1 MAISRIRTGK
11 KQGKYRVRIQPIS
24 EETGKV
30 VSIPSQVATT
40 RLDATKLERK
50 MWNDYY
56 QGKYSP
62 KSEVEFAKALTQYCE
77 QENNAGRWNKVT
89 YSTWDYTCR
98 LVDSYF
104 GKIKLRDVNENK
116 IRAFAR
122 NYISTHPNAG
132 VSRHSTIDKQL
143 QHLRS
148 YFGLLQEEGTVV
160 INPVP
165 KNALKKFFRIDEF
178 TTSQEKYV
186 FSDEEVN
193 SIKNKVINDLYTLSC
208 DFWGSRIAILI
219 ALDVGMRPQEIQAV
233 KWSQIVDDENYMV
246 FEIND
251 AWSEKLGRLNGHLK
265 GRARGISRKT
275 INISP
280 EVLGILKVY
289 YQKQKKLL
297 EQKGIINRSDFILL
311 NCRDTRLMKKGIP
324 LGQKSMNDLL
334 KKICKEVHVANGD
347 KQISMYT
354 CRHTVATKLGNTP
367 GMSYPWAAARMG
379 HSLEMFMKTYV
390 HADQNK
396 SQAMMDLMTSNNTI
410 ESKLK
415 SV

>member
-30 VSIPSQVATT
+30 VSIPSQVVAT
-40 RLDATKLERK
+40 RLEATKLERK

-77 QENNAGRWNKVT
+77 QENAAGRWNKVT
-89 YSTWDYTCR
+89 YLTWNYTCR
-98 LVDSYF
+98 LVSSYF
-104 GKIKLRDVNENK
+104 GKIKLRDVNENR

-148 YFGLLQEEGTVV
+148 YFGLLQEEGTIVV
-160 INPVP
+160 NPVP

-178 TTSQEKYV
+178 SVSSEKYV
-186 FSDEEVN
+186 FSDEEVKRIKENIMN
-193 SIKNKVINDLYTLSC
+193 SLLRLPA
-208 DFWGSRIAILI
+208 DFWGSRIAVLI

-233 KWSQIVDDENYMV
+233 KWSQLVDEGSYKV
-246 FEIND
+246 FDID
-251 AWSEKLGRLNGHLK
+251 DSWSEKLNSLNGHLK
-265 GRARGISRKT
+265 GRARGVSRKT
-275 INISP
+275 INVSL
-280 EVLGILKVY
+280 EVLSMLKI
-289 YQKQKKLL
+289 YQVKQHELL
-297 EQKGIINRSDFILL
+297 HRRGIINKNDFILL
-311 NCRDTRLMKKGIP
+311 NCRDKRLMKEGIP
-324 LGQKSMNDLL
+324 IGQKSMNDLL
-334 KKICKEVHVANGD
+334 KKICKDVGVANGD

-354 CRHTVATKLGNTP
+354 CRHTVATKLGNTA
-367 GMSYPWAAARMG
+367 GMSYPWAASRMG

-390 HADQNK
+390 HADKNK
-396 SQAMMDLMTSNNTI
+396 SQDMMDLMNNTS
-410 ESKLK
+410 ENELKLK
-415 SV
+415 SI

>member
-62 KSEVEFAKALTQYCE
+62 KSEVEFAKALTKYCE

-89 YSTWDYTCR
+89 YSTWNYTCR

-160 INPVP
+160 VNPVP

-186 FSDEEVN
+186 FSDDEVN
-193 SIKNKVINDLYTLSC
+193 SIKNKVINDLYTLSS

-233 KWSQIVDDENYMV
+233 KWSQIVNDENYMV

-280 EVLGILKVY
+280 EVLGILKIF

-297 EQKGIINRSDFILL
+297 ERKGIINKSDFILL

-334 KKICKEVHVANGD
+334 KKICQEVHVANGD

>member
-62 KSEVEFAKALTQYCE
+62 KSEVEFAKALTKYCE

-89 YSTWDYTCR
+89 YSTWNYTCR

-160 INPVP
+160 VNPVP

-186 FSDEEVN
+186 FSDDEVN
-193 SIKNKVINDLYTLSC
+193 SIKNKVINDLYTLSS

-219 ALDVGMRPQEIQAV
+219 ALDVGMRPQEVQAV
-233 KWSQIVDDENYMV
+233 KWSQIVNDENYMV

-280 EVLGILKVY
+280 EVLGILRIF

-297 EQKGIINRSDFILL
+297 ERKGIINKSDFILL

-334 KKICKEVHVANGD
+334 KKICQEVHVANGD

>member
-62 KSEVEFAKALTQYCE
+62 KSEVEFAKALTKYCE

-89 YSTWDYTCR
+89 YSTWNYTCR

-160 INPVP
+160 VNPVP

-186 FSDEEVN
+186 FSDDEVN
-193 SIKNKVINDLYTLSC
+193 SIKNKVINDLYTLSS

-233 KWSQIVDDENYMV
+233 KWSQIVNDENYMV

-280 EVLGILKVY
+280 EVLGILKIF

-297 EQKGIINRSDFILL
+297 ERKGIINKSDFILL

-334 KKICKEVHVANGD
+334 KKICQEVHVANGD

-379 HSLEMFMKTYV
+379 HSLAMFMKTYV

>member
-1 MAISRIRTGK
+1 MAISRIKTGK

-40 RLDATKLERK
+40 RLEATKLERK

-62 KSEVEFAKALTQYCE
+62 KSEVEFVKALTQYCN
-77 QENNAGRWNKVT
+77 QENAAGRWNKVT
-89 YSTWDYTCR
+89 YSTWSYTCR
-98 LVDSYF
+98 LVASYF
-104 GKIKLRDVNENK
+104 GKTKLRDVNESK

-122 NYISTHPNAG
+122 DYISTHKNAG

-148 YFGLLQEEGTVV
+148 YFGLLQEEGIVV
-160 INPVP
+160 VNPVP

-178 TTSQEKYV
+178 SVSSEKYV
-186 FSDEEVN
+186 FSDEEVKRIKENIMN
-193 SIKNKVINDLYTLSC
+193 SLFKLPT
-208 DFWGSRIAILI
+208 DFWGSRIAVLI

-233 KWSQIVDDENYMV
+233 KWSQLVDEGSYKV
-246 FEIND
+246 FDIND
-251 AWSEKLGRLNGHLK
+251 AWSEKLNSLNGHLK
-265 GRARGISRKT
+265 GRGRGVSRKT
-275 INISP
+275 INVSP
-280 EVLGILKVY
+280 EVLSMLKI
-289 YQKQKKLL
+289 YQVKQKDLL
-297 EQKGIINRSDFILL
+297 YRRGIINKNDFILL
-311 NCRDTRLMKKGIP
+311 NCRDKRLMKEGIP
-324 LGQKSMNDLL
+324 IGQKSMNDLL
-334 KKICKEVHVANGD
+334 KKICKNVGVANGD

-367 GMSYPWAAARMG
+367 GMSYPWAASRMG

-390 HADQNK
+390 HADKNK
-396 SQAMMDLMTSNNTI
+396 SQDMMDLMNSTLGSTP
-410 ESKLK
+410 KLK
-415 SV
+415 SI

>member
-1 MAISRIRTGK
+1 MAISRIRTGR

-40 RLDATKLERK
+40 RLEATKLERK

-62 KSEVEFAKALTQYCE
+62 KSESEFAKALAQYCE

-89 YSTWDYTCR
+89 YSTWNYTCR
-98 LVDSYF
+98 LVASYF
-104 GKIKLRDVNENK
+104 GTTKLRDVNENK

-148 YFGLLQEEGTVV
+148 YFSLLQEDGTVV
-160 INPVP
+160 VNPVP
-165 KNALKKFFRIDEF
+165 KNALRKFFRIDEF
-178 TTSQEKYV
+178 SVSSEKYV
-186 FSDEEVN
+186 FSEAEVERIKQNILN
-193 SIKNKVINDLYTLSC
+193 SLLKLPT
-208 DFWGSRIAILI
+208 DFWGSRIAVLI

-233 KWSQIVDDENYMV
+233 KWSQLVDEGNYKV
-246 FEIND
+246 FNIND
-251 AWSEKLGRLNGHLK
+251 AWSEKLDSLNGHLK
-265 GRARGISRKT
+265 GRARGASRKT
-275 INISP
+275 INVSP
-280 EVLGILKVY
+280 EVLSMLKI
-289 YQKQKKLL
+289 YQVKQNDLL
-297 EQKGIINRSDFILL
+297 YRRGIINKNDFILL
-311 NCRDTRLMKKGIP
+311 NCRDKRLMKAGFPI
-324 LGQKSMNDLL
+324 GQKSMNDLL
-334 KKICKEVHVANGD
+334 KKICKNVGVANGN

-367 GMSYPWAAARMG
+367 GMSYPWAASRMG

-390 HADQNK
+390 HADKNK
-396 SQAMMDLMTSNNTI
+396 SQDMMDLMNNAL
-410 ESKLK
+410 ESIPKLK
-415 SV
+415 SI